1 MWPGLQAVASKYQD
15 KPVLF
20 LAVNSGTPR
29 FELQSYLRKNRI
41 SWPAIADLDRSFERS
56 CGVPPVTLK
65 NIYQVRIMK
74 PDGKLVAT
82 SPTRMEQALGGV
94 IGAAKW
100 NVDPEGIPAGLK
112 TAWFQIEFGN
122 FTRAA
127 TALKKANKSRKPDTK
142 QGARKLLDYVE
153 GKMNKQIEA
162 AKAAES
168 DGKVWQAYHG
178 CEPRCREVCW
188 GAAVRYKGYDLP
200 RDITATVKKLRN
212 NKEVKSE
219 LTALRILAAAR
230 KKLGGK
236 SVSAR
241 KAGLRTLERLADK
254 QSDTQAGQEAQRL
267 IDALNKQ

>member
-29 FELQSYLRKNRI
+29 FEVQSYLKKNRVT
-41 SWPAIADLDRSFERS
+41 WPAIADLDRSFERS

-74 PDGKLVAT
+74 PDGKLISS

-100 NVDPEGIPAGLK
+100 NVDPVGIPASLK
-112 TAWFQIEFGN
+112 TAWFQVEFGN

-127 TALKKANKSRKPDTK
+127 TALKKAGKSRKPDTK

-168 DGKVWQAYHG
+168 DGKVWQAY
-178 CEPRCREVCW
+178 RDYSD
-188 GAAVRYKGYDLP
+188 AAIRFKGYELP
-200 RDITATVKKLRN
+200 RDITATVKKLRTD
-212 NKEVKSE
+212 KAVKAE

-230 KKLGGK
+230 KKLGGR

-241 KAGLRTLERLADK
+241 KAGFRTLERLADK

>member
-41 SWPAIADLDRSFERS
+41 SWPALAALDRSFDRR

-74 PDGKLVAT
+74 PDGKLVAA
-82 SPTRMEQALGGV
+82 SPTRMEQALGGE

-112 TAWFQIEFGN
+112 TAWFQVEFGN

-127 TALKKANKSRKPDTK
+127 TALKNAYKSRKPDTK

-178 CEPRCREVCW
+178 YAD
-188 GAAVRYKGYDLP
+188 AAVRYKGYDLP

-241 KAGLRTLERLADK
+241 KAGFRTLERLADK
-254 QSDTQAGQEAQRL
+254 QADTQAGQEAQRL